1 MRYGYYPGC
10 SLTRS
15 AEPYDDSTKA
25 IAGPLGLEF
34 DEVDDWNCCGAT
46 EYIALNKSAAYA
58 LVARNL
64 ALAADEGHT
73 ELVAPCSACYLNLRK
88 ADAYMGKHPE
98 LAEST
103 NEALQ
108 AGGLHY
114 EADSLRVRHLLDV
127 LWEDVGP
134 EEIQGKVTRPLTG
147 LKLAPYYGCLIVRP
161 ELNGGQHDPEHPS
174 HMDRMLETLGANVLD
189 FPMKT
194 RCCGGHMTQI
204 SAPTAAEIL
213 RQILQNAEDYEA
225 DALVTIC
232 PMCQLNLDAYQGLV
246 NRHFGTKF
254 HIPVLYITQVI
265 GLAMDI
271 PPGELGIGREVVSAR
286 EALRKIGTEL
296 PAEEAPARRPKDDP
310 SLPMP
315 RVGTEARS

>member
-15 AEPYDDSTKA
+15 AEPYDDSVRA

-34 DEVDDWNCCGAT
+34 EEVDDWNCCGAT
-46 EYIALNKSAAYA
+46 EYIALNKPAAYA

-64 ALAADEGHT
+64 ALAAGEGHT

-88 ADAYMGKHPE
+88 TNAYMAKHPD
-98 LAEST
+98 LAGKT
-103 NEALQ
+103 NEALA

-114 EADSLRVRHLLDV
+114 TPDTLKIRHFLDV
-127 LWEDVGP
+127 LWEDVGL
-134 EEIQGKVTRPLTG
+134 EKLREKITHPLTG

-161 ELNGGQHDPEHPS
+161 ELNGGKYDTEHPD
-174 HMDRMLETLGANVLD
+174 HMDRMLEALGANVVD

-213 RQILQNAEDYEA
+213 RQILQNAEDYGT

-254 HIPVLYITQVI
+254 HIPVLYISQVI

-271 PPGELGIGREVVSAR
+271 PPEKLGIGREVVSAR
-286 EALRKIGTEL
+286 DALRKIGSEL
-296 PAEEAPARRPKDDP
+296 PEEETPARRRKDDP